1 MLQKRAMLSISSGTL
16 AQGMGRNHMA
26 SKLFSEKDKSNIAW
40 FWRRYLKRKTPWLGL
55 ILALVLLE
63 GFVLQKFLAI
73 TETGLRVIFE
83 QGDII
88 DLLWICL
95 MVFLIFTVRALVSF
109 VVPTLSV
116 RLASGAVL
124 ELRSDLIR
132 HVLYMV
138 QRFFDRTNSSDL
150 ILRFVNQ
157 VEALS
162 QFVGRTT
169 VEAVR
174 DVATIVII
182 SGYLIY
188 KSALLFGVALLLL
201 PIIFLLMRMV
211 SETIKRIQA
220 QSEQALGSYMNTIEE
235 MSGGMRTIKMT
246 GQEAAEVDRMIS
258 ESGNIKKLAVN
269 LHMAQAL
276 VLPSIDLSSAVVYM
290 VVIGGGGYLA
300 LSEAS
305 ALDGAS
311 IIAFLLG
318 LVIVFDPARRLSQF
332 FTKLQTSLI
341 LLASVRG
348 VLQTQ
353 PDVSDEGNVSKFT
366 DTRIDITL
374 HDIGFSYE
382 ADQTLFDGISLQ
394 FKAGQKTAIVGSTG
408 SGKTTLLSLMARL
421 YDLNS
426 GAVLFNGQDIK
437 KFTLKSVREK
447 FSIVAQDVVIFNK
460 SIAENIQYADPKASA
475 EAVRAAAKLARIDDL
490 MIERGDQPVGP
501 KGSLLSGGQKQRI
514 AIARAFLKPAPILL
528 LDEATSALD
537 ALTEQKVNAS
547 FKDLQAGKT
556 TIVVAHKF
564 SSVVDADHIYV
575 LEAGKLVEQ
584 GTHADLM
591 AKAGLY
597 ASMFSAQDDIS
608 ISG

>member
-1 MLQKRAMLSISSGTL
+1 
-16 AQGMGRNHMA
+16 MA
-26 SKLFSEKDKSNIAW
+26 SKLFSEKDKSNISW

-55 ILALVLLE
+55 ILVLVLLE

-132 HVLYMV
+132 HILYMD

-188 KSALLFGVALLLL
+188 KSALLFSVALLLL

-374 HDIGFSYE
+374 NDIGFSYE

-426 GAVLFNGQDIK
+426 GEVLFNGQDIK
-437 KFTLKSVREK
+437 QFTLKSVREK

-490 MIERGDQPVGP
+490 MIERADQPVGP

-547 FKDLQAGKT
+547 FKVLQAGKT

-597 ASMFSAQDDIS
+597 ASMFSAQDDIL

>member
-1 MLQKRAMLSISSGTL
+1 MLSISSGTL

-132 HVLYMV
+132 HVLYMD

-426 GAVLFNGQDIK
+426 GAVLFNGQNIK
-437 KFTLKSVREK
+437 QFTLKSVREK

-597 ASMFSAQDDIS
+597 ASMFSAQDDIL

>member
-1 MLQKRAMLSISSGTL
+1 MLSISSGTL
-16 AQGMGRNHMA
+16 AQGMGRNLMA
-26 SKLFSEKDKSNIAW
+26 SKFFSEKDKSNISW
-40 FWRRYLKRKTPWLGL
+40 FWRRYLKRKIPWLGL

-95 MVFLIFTVRALVSF
+95 VVFLIFMVRALVSF

-116 RLASGAVL
+116 RLASGVVL

-132 HVLYMV
+132 HILYMD
-138 QRFFDRTNSSDL
+138 QRFFDRTNASDL

-174 DVATIVII
+174 DMATILII

-188 KSALLFGVALLLL
+188 KSVLLFGVAMLLL

-220 QSEQALGSYMNTIEE
+220 QFEQALGNYMNTIEE

-276 VLPSIDLSSAVVYM
+276 VLPSIDLSSAIVYM

-353 PDVSDEGNVSKFT
+353 PGVSDEGTVSEFT
-366 DTRIDITL
+366 DMRIDITMD
-374 HDIGFSYE
+374 DIGFAYE
-382 ADQTLFDGISLQ
+382 ADHKLFEGISLQ

-426 GAVLFNGQDIK
+426 GAVLFNGQNIK
-437 KFTLKSVREK
+437 QFTLKSVREK

-460 SIAENIQYADPKASA
+460 SIAENIQYADPTASPD
-475 EAVRAAAKLARIDDL
+475 AVRTAAKLARIDDL
-490 MIERGDQPVGP
+490 MVERGDQPVGP

-564 SSVVDADHIYV
+564 LSVVDADLIYV

-597 ASMFSAQDDIS
+597 ASMFSAQDDIL

>member
-132 HVLYMV
+132 HVLYMD

-353 PDVSDEGNVSKFT
+353 PDVSDEGTASEFT
-366 DTRIDITL
+366 DMRIDITL
-374 HDIGFSYE
+374 DDIGFAYE
-382 ADQTLFDGISLQ
+382 ADHELFDGISLQ

-597 ASMFSAQDDIS
+597 ASMFSAQDDIL

>member
-1 MLQKRAMLSISSGTL
+1 MLSISSGTL
-16 AQGMGRNHMA
+16 AQGMGRNLMA
-26 SKLFSEKDKSNIAW
+26 SKFFSEKDKSNITW

-83 QGDII
+83 QGDIM

-95 MVFLIFTVRALVSF
+95 VVFLIFLVRALVSF

-132 HVLYMV
+132 HVLYMD
-138 QRFFDRTNSSDL
+138 QRFFDRTNASDL

-174 DVATIVII
+174 DVTTIVII

-220 QSEQALGSYMNTIEE
+220 QSEQALGNYMNTIEE

-318 LVIVFDPARRLSQF
+318 LVIIFDPARRLSQF

-374 HDIGFSYE
+374 NDIGFSYE

-437 KFTLKSVREK
+437 QFTLKSVREK

-460 SIAENIQYADPKASA
+460 SIAENIQYADPTASPD
-475 EAVRAAAKLARIDDL
+475 AVRAAAKLARIDNL
-490 MIERGDQPVGP
+490 MVERGDQPVGP

-547 FKDLQAGKT
+547 FKDLQASKT

-597 ASMFSAQDDIS
+597 ASMFSAQDDIL

>member
-1 MLQKRAMLSISSGTL
+1 MLSISSGTL
-16 AQGMGRNHMA
+16 AQGMGRNLMA
-26 SKLFSEKDKSNIAW
+26 SKFFSEKDKSNITW

-83 QGDII
+83 QGDIM

-95 MVFLIFTVRALVSF
+95 VVFLIFMVRALVSF

-132 HVLYMV
+132 HVLYMD
-138 QRFFDRTNSSDL
+138 QRFFDRTNASDL

-220 QSEQALGSYMNTIEE
+220 QSEQALGNYMNTIEE

-276 VLPSIDLSSAVVYM
+276 VLPSIDLSSAIVYM

-353 PDVSDEGNVSKFT
+353 PDVSDEGTASEFT
-366 DTRIDITL
+366 DMRIDITL
-374 HDIGFSYE
+374 DDIGFSYE
-382 ADQTLFDGISLQ
+382 ADHKLFDGINLQ

-426 GAVLFNGQDIK
+426 GAVLFNGQNIK
-437 KFTLKSVREK
+437 QFTLKSVREK

-460 SIAENIQYADPKASA
+460 SIAENIHYADPTASPD
-475 EAVRAAAKLARIDDL
+475 AVRAAAKLARIDDL
-490 MIERGDQPVGP
+490 MVERGDQPVGP
-501 KGSLLSGGQKQRI
+501 KGSLLSGGQNPETAFSPVVGFGHQTRFLAAPQQR
-514 AIARAFLKPAPILL
+514 P
-528 LDEATSALD
+528 
-537 ALTEQKVNAS
+537 
-547 FKDLQAGKT
+547 
-556 TIVVAHKF
+556 
-564 SSVVDADHIYV
+564 
-575 LEAGKLVEQ
+575 
-584 GTHADLM
+584 
-591 AKAGLY
+591 
-597 ASMFSAQDDIS
+597 
-608 ISG
+608 

>member
-1 MLQKRAMLSISSGTL
+1 MLSISSGTL
-16 AQGMGRNHMA
+16 AQGMGRNLMA
-26 SKLFSEKDKSNIAW
+26 SKFFSEKDKSNITW
-40 FWRRYLKRKTPWLGL
+40 FWCRYLKRKTPWLGL

-73 TETGLRVIFE
+73 TETGLRVIFD
-83 QGDII
+83 QGDIM

-95 MVFLIFTVRALVSF
+95 VVFLIFMVRALVSF

-116 RLASGAVL
+116 RLATGAVL

-132 HVLYMV
+132 HVLYMD
-138 QRFFDRTNSSDL
+138 QRFFDRTNASDL

-188 KSALLFGVALLLL
+188 KSALLFGIALLLL
-201 PIIFLLMRMV
+201 PIIFLLMRVV

-220 QSEQALGSYMNTIEE
+220 QSEQALGNYMNTIEE
-235 MSGGMRTIKMT
+235 MSGGIRTIKMT

-300 LSEAS
+300 LSEVS

-374 HDIGFSYE
+374 NDIGFSYD

-437 KFTLKSVREK
+437 QFTLKSVREK

-460 SIAENIQYADPKASA
+460 SIAENIQYADPTASPD
-475 EAVRAAAKLARIDDL
+475 AVRAAAKLARIDNL
-490 MIERGDQPVGP
+490 MVERGDQPVGP

-537 ALTEQKVNAS
+537 ALTEQKVNAN

-564 SSVVDADHIYV
+564 SSVVGADHIYV

-597 ASMFSAQDDIS
+597 ASMFSAQDDIL

>member
-1 MLQKRAMLSISSGTL
+1 MLSISSGTL
-16 AQGMGRNHMA
+16 AQGMGRNLMA
-26 SKLFSEKDKSNIAW
+26 SKFFSEKDKSNITW

-83 QGDII
+83 QGDIM

-95 MVFLIFTVRALVSF
+95 VVFLIFLVRALVSF

-132 HVLYMV
+132 HVLYMD
-138 QRFFDRTNSSDL
+138 QRFFDRTNASDL

-174 DVATIVII
+174 DVTTIVII

-220 QSEQALGSYMNTIEE
+220 QSEQALGNYMNTIEE

-353 PDVSDEGNVSKFT
+353 PDVSDEGNVLKFT

-374 HDIGFSYE
+374 NDIGFSYE

-437 KFTLKSVREK
+437 QFTLKSVREK

-460 SIAENIQYADPKASA
+460 SIAENIQYADPTASPD
-475 EAVRAAAKLARIDDL
+475 AVRAAAKLARIDNL
-490 MIERGDQPVGP
+490 MVERGDQPVGP

-597 ASMFSAQDDIS
+597 ASMFSAQDDIL

>member
-16 AQGMGRNHMA
+16 AQGMGRNLMA
-26 SKLFSEKDKSNIAW
+26 SKFFSEKDKSNITW

-83 QGDII
+83 QGDIM

-95 MVFLIFTVRALVSF
+95 VVFLIFMVRALVSF

-132 HVLYMV
+132 HVLYMD
-138 QRFFDRTNSSDL
+138 QRFFDRTNASDL

-182 SGYLIY
+182 SGYLIH

-220 QSEQALGSYMNTIEE
+220 QSEQALGNYMNTIEE

-276 VLPSIDLSSAVVYM
+276 VLPSIDLSSAIVYM

-353 PDVSDEGNVSKFT
+353 PDVSDEGTASEFT
-366 DTRIDITL
+366 DMRIDITL
-374 HDIGFSYE
+374 DDIGFAYE
-382 ADQTLFDGISLQ
+382 ADHKLFDGISLQ

-426 GAVLFNGQDIK
+426 GAVLFNGQNIK
-437 KFTLKSVREK
+437 QFTLKSVREK

-460 SIAENIQYADPKASA
+460 SIAENIHYADPTASPD
-475 EAVRAAAKLARIDDL
+475 AVRAAAKLARIDEL
-490 MIERGDQPVGP
+490 MVERGDQPVGP

-584 GTHADLM
+584 GTHADLI

-597 ASMFSAQDDIS
+597 ASMFSAQDDIL

>member
-1 MLQKRAMLSISSGTL
+1 
-16 AQGMGRNHMA
+16 MA
-26 SKLFSEKDKSNIAW
+26 SKFFSEKDKSNITW

-83 QGDII
+83 QGDIM

-95 MVFLIFTVRALVSF
+95 VVFLIFMVRALVSF

-132 HVLYMV
+132 HVLYMD
-138 QRFFDRTNSSDL
+138 QRFFDRTNASDL

-220 QSEQALGSYMNTIEE
+220 QSEQALGNYMNTIEE

-276 VLPSIDLSSAVVYM
+276 VLPSIDLSSAIVYM

-353 PDVSDEGNVSKFT
+353 PDVSDEGTASEFT
-366 DTRIDITL
+366 DMRIDITL
-374 HDIGFSYE
+374 DDIGFSYE
-382 ADQTLFDGISLQ
+382 ADHKLFDGINLQ

-408 SGKTTLLSLMARL
+408 SGKSTLLSLMARL

-426 GAVLFNGQDIK
+426 GAVLFNGQNIK
-437 KFTLKSVREK
+437 QFTLKSVREK

-460 SIAENIQYADPKASA
+460 SIAENIHYADPTASPD
-475 EAVRAAAKLARIDDL
+475 AVRAAAKLARIDEL
-490 MIERGDQPVGP
+490 MVERGDQPVGP

-597 ASMFSAQDDIS
+597 ASMFSAQDDIL

>member
-16 AQGMGRNHMA
+16 AQGMGRNLMA
-26 SKLFSEKDKSNIAW
+26 SKFFSEKDKSNITW

-63 GFVLQKFLAI
+63 GFALQKFLAI

-83 QGDII
+83 QGDIM

-95 MVFLIFTVRALVSF
+95 VVFLIFMVRALVSF

-132 HVLYMV
+132 HVLYMD
-138 QRFFDRTNSSDL
+138 QRFFDRTNASDL

-220 QSEQALGSYMNTIEE
+220 QSEQALGNYMNTIEE

-276 VLPSIDLSSAVVYM
+276 VLPSIDLSSAIVYM

-353 PDVSDEGNVSKFT
+353 PDVSDEGTASDFT
-366 DTRIDITL
+366 DMRIDITL
-374 HDIGFSYE
+374 DDIGFSYE
-382 ADQTLFDGISLQ
+382 ADHKLFDGINLQ

-426 GAVLFNGQDIK
+426 GAVLFNGQNIK
-437 KFTLKSVREK
+437 QFTLKSVREK

-460 SIAENIQYADPKASA
+460 SIAENIHYADPTASPD
-475 EAVRAAAKLARIDDL
+475 AVRAAAKMARIDDL
-490 MIERGDQPVGP
+490 MVERGDQPVGP

-597 ASMFSAQDDIS
+597 ASMFSAQDDIL

>member
-1 MLQKRAMLSISSGTL
+1 MLSISSGTL
-16 AQGMGRNHMA
+16 AQRMGRNHMA

-132 HVLYMV
+132 HVLYMD

-374 HDIGFSYE
+374 NDIGFSYE

-426 GAVLFNGQDIK
+426 GAVLFNGQNIK
-437 KFTLKSVREK
+437 QFTLKSVREK

-597 ASMFSAQDDIS
+597 ASMFSAQDDIL

>member
-1 MLQKRAMLSISSGTL
+1 MLSISSGTL

-132 HVLYMV
+132 HVLYMD

-353 PDVSDEGNVSKFT
+353 PDVSDAGNVSKFT

-374 HDIGFSYE
+374 NDIGFSYE

-437 KFTLKSVREK
+437 QFTLKSVREK

-597 ASMFSAQDDIS
+597 ASMFSAQDDIL

>member
-1 MLQKRAMLSISSGTL
+1 
-16 AQGMGRNHMA
+16 MA
-26 SKLFSEKDKSNIAW
+26 SKFFSEKDKSNITW

-83 QGDII
+83 QGDIM

-95 MVFLIFTVRALVSF
+95 VVFLIFMVRALVSF

-132 HVLYMV
+132 HVLYMD
-138 QRFFDRTNSSDL
+138 QRFFDRTNASDL

-220 QSEQALGSYMNTIEE
+220 QSEQALGNYMNTIEE

-276 VLPSIDLSSAVVYM
+276 VLPSIDLSSAIVYM

-353 PDVSDEGNVSKFT
+353 PDVSDEGTASEFT
-366 DTRIDITL
+366 DMRIDITL
-374 HDIGFSYE
+374 DDIGFSYE
-382 ADQTLFDGISLQ
+382 ADHKLFDGINLQ

-408 SGKTTLLSLMARL
+408 SGKSTLLSLMARL

-426 GAVLFNGQDIK
+426 GAVLFNGQNIK
-437 KFTLKSVREK
+437 QFTLKSVREK
-447 FSIVAQDVVIFNK
+447 FSIVAQDVVVFNK
-460 SIAENIQYADPKASA
+460 SIAENIHYADPTASPD
-475 EAVRAAAKLARIDDL
+475 AVRAAAKLARIDEL
-490 MIERGDQPVGP
+490 MVERGDQPVGP

-584 GTHADLM
+584 GTHADLI

-597 ASMFSAQDDIS
+597 ASMFSAQDDIL

>member
-1 MLQKRAMLSISSGTL
+1 MLSISSGTL

-132 HVLYMV
+132 HVLYMD

-246 GQEAAEVDRMIS
+246 GQEAAEVDRMVS

-374 HDIGFSYE
+374 NDIGFSYE

-437 KFTLKSVREK
+437 QFTLKSVREK

-597 ASMFSAQDDIS
+597 ASMFSAQDDIL

>member
-1 MLQKRAMLSISSGTL
+1 MLSISSGTL

-95 MVFLIFTVRALVSF
+95 MVFLIFTIRALVSF

-132 HVLYMV
+132 HVLYMD

-353 PDVSDEGNVSKFT
+353 PDVSDAGNVSKFT

-374 HDIGFSYE
+374 NDIGFSYE

-437 KFTLKSVREK
+437 QFTLKSVREK
-447 FSIVAQDVVIFNK
+447 FSILAQDVVIFNK

-597 ASMFSAQDDIS
+597 ASMFSAQDDIL

>member
-1 MLQKRAMLSISSGTL
+1 MLSISSGTL
-16 AQGMGRNHMA
+16 AQGMGRNLMA
-26 SKLFSEKDKSNIAW
+26 SKFFSEKDKSNITW

-83 QGDII
+83 QGDIM

-95 MVFLIFTVRALVSF
+95 VVFLIFMVRALVSF

-132 HVLYMV
+132 HVLYMD
-138 QRFFDRTNSSDL
+138 QRFFDRTNASDL

-188 KSALLFGVALLLL
+188 KSALLFGIALLLL
-201 PIIFLLMRMV
+201 PIIFLLMRVV

-220 QSEQALGSYMNTIEE
+220 QSEQALGNYMNTIEE

-374 HDIGFSYE
+374 NDIGFSYE

-437 KFTLKSVREK
+437 QFTLKSVREK

-460 SIAENIQYADPKASA
+460 SIAENIQYADPTASPD
-475 EAVRAAAKLARIDDL
+475 AVRAAAQLARIDNL
-490 MIERGDQPVGP
+490 MVERGDQPVGP

-547 FKDLQAGKT
+547 FKDLQASKT

-597 ASMFSAQDDIS
+597 ASMFSAQDDIL

>member
-1 MLQKRAMLSISSGTL
+1 MLSISSGTL

-95 MVFLIFTVRALVSF
+95 MVFLIFTIRALVSF

-132 HVLYMV
+132 HVLYMD

-220 QSEQALGSYMNTIEE
+220 QSEQALGNYMNTIEE

-374 HDIGFSYE
+374 NDIGFSYE

-437 KFTLKSVREK
+437 QFTLKSVREK
-447 FSIVAQDVVIFNK
+447 FSILAQDVVIFNK

-597 ASMFSAQDDIS
+597 ASMFSAQDDIL

>member
-1 MLQKRAMLSISSGTL
+1 MLSISSGTL
-16 AQGMGRNHMA
+16 AQGMGRNLMA
-26 SKLFSEKDKSNIAW
+26 SKFFSEKDKSNITW

-83 QGDII
+83 QGDIM

-95 MVFLIFTVRALVSF
+95 VVFLIFMVRALVSF

-132 HVLYMV
+132 HVLYMD
-138 QRFFDRTNSSDL
+138 QRFFDRTNASDL

-220 QSEQALGSYMNTIEE
+220 QSEQALGNYMNTIEE

-276 VLPSIDLSSAVVYM
+276 VLPSIDLSSAIVYM

-353 PDVSDEGNVSKFT
+353 PGVSDEGTASEFT
-366 DTRIDITL
+366 DMRIDITL
-374 HDIGFSYE
+374 DDIGFAYE
-382 ADQTLFDGISLQ
+382 ADHKLFDGISLQ

-426 GAVLFNGQDIK
+426 GAVLFNGQNIK
-437 KFTLKSVREK
+437 QFTLKSVREK

-460 SIAENIQYADPKASA
+460 SIAENIHYADPTASPD
-475 EAVRAAAKLARIDDL
+475 AVRAAAKLARIDDL
-490 MIERGDQPVGP
+490 MVERGDQPVGP

-597 ASMFSAQDDIS
+597 ASMFSAQDDIL

>member
-1 MLQKRAMLSISSGTL
+1 MLSISSGTL
-16 AQGMGRNHMA
+16 AQGMGRNLMA
-26 SKLFSEKDKSNIAW
+26 SKFFSEKDKSNITW

-83 QGDII
+83 QGDIM

-95 MVFLIFTVRALVSF
+95 VVFLIFMVRALVSF

-132 HVLYMV
+132 HVLYMD
-138 QRFFDRTNSSDL
+138 QRFFDRTNASDL

-220 QSEQALGSYMNTIEE
+220 QSEQALGNYMNTIEE

-374 HDIGFSYE
+374 NDIGFSYE

-437 KFTLKSVREK
+437 QFTLKSVREK

-460 SIAENIQYADPKASA
+460 SIAENIQYADPTASPD
-475 EAVRAAAKLARIDDL
+475 AVRAAAKLARIDNL
-490 MIERGDQPVGP
+490 MVERGDQPVGP

-547 FKDLQAGKT
+547 FKDLQASKT

-564 SSVVDADHIYV
+564 SSVVGADHIYV

-597 ASMFSAQDDIS
+597 ASMFSAQDDIL

>member
-1 MLQKRAMLSISSGTL
+1 MLSISSGTL
-16 AQGMGRNHMA
+16 AQGMGRNLMA
-26 SKLFSEKDKSNIAW
+26 SKFFSEKDKSNITW

-95 MVFLIFTVRALVSF
+95 VVFLIFMVRALVSF

-132 HVLYMV
+132 HVLYMD
-138 QRFFDRTNSSDL
+138 QRFFDRTNASDL

-220 QSEQALGSYMNTIEE
+220 QSEQALGNYMNTIEE

-269 LHMAQAL
+269 IHMAQAL
-276 VLPSIDLSSAVVYM
+276 VLPSIDLSSAIVYM

-318 LVIVFDPARRLSQF
+318 LVIIFDPARRLSQF

-374 HDIGFSYE
+374 NDIGFSYE

-437 KFTLKSVREK
+437 QFTLKSVREK

-460 SIAENIQYADPKASA
+460 SIAENIQYADPTASPD
-475 EAVRAAAKLARIDDL
+475 AVRAAAKLARIDNL
-490 MIERGDQPVGP
+490 MVERGDQPVGP

-597 ASMFSAQDDIS
+597 ASMFSAQDDIL

>member
-132 HVLYMV
+132 HVLYMD

-290 VVIGGGGYLA
+290 IVIGGGGYLA

-374 HDIGFSYE
+374 NDIGFSYE

-437 KFTLKSVREK
+437 QFTLKSVREK

-475 EAVRAAAKLARIDDL
+475 EAVRAASKLARIDDL

-597 ASMFSAQDDIS
+597 ASMFSAQDDIL

>member
-1 MLQKRAMLSISSGTL
+1 
-16 AQGMGRNHMA
+16 MA
-26 SKLFSEKDKSNIAW
+26 SKFFSEKDKSNITW

-83 QGDII
+83 QGDIM

-95 MVFLIFTVRALVSF
+95 VVFLIFMVRALVSF

-132 HVLYMV
+132 HVLYMD
-138 QRFFDRTNSSDL
+138 QRFFDRTNASDL

-188 KSALLFGVALLLL
+188 KSALLFGIALLLL
-201 PIIFLLMRMV
+201 PIIFLLMRVV

-220 QSEQALGSYMNTIEE
+220 QSEQALGNYMNTIEE
-235 MSGGMRTIKMT
+235 MSGGIRTIKMT

-300 LSEAS
+300 LSEVS

-374 HDIGFSYE
+374 NDIGFSYE

-437 KFTLKSVREK
+437 QFTLKSVREK

-460 SIAENIQYADPKASA
+460 SIAENIQYADPTASPD
-475 EAVRAAAKLARIDDL
+475 AVRAAAKLARIDNL
-490 MIERGDQPVGP
+490 MVERGDQPVGP

-564 SSVVDADHIYV
+564 SSVVGADHIYV

-597 ASMFSAQDDIS
+597 ASMFSAQDDIL

>member
-16 AQGMGRNHMA
+16 AQGMGRNLMA
-26 SKLFSEKDKSNIAW
+26 SKFFSEKDKSNITW

-83 QGDII
+83 QGDIM

-95 MVFLIFTVRALVSF
+95 VVFLIFMVRALVSF

-132 HVLYMV
+132 HVLYMD
-138 QRFFDRTNSSDL
+138 QRFFDRTNASDL

-188 KSALLFGVALLLL
+188 KSALLFGIALLLL
-201 PIIFLLMRMV
+201 PIIFLLMRVV

-220 QSEQALGSYMNTIEE
+220 QSEQALGNYMNTIEE

-374 HDIGFSYE
+374 NDIGFSYE

-437 KFTLKSVREK
+437 QFTLKSVREK

-460 SIAENIQYADPKASA
+460 SIAENIQYADPTASPD
-475 EAVRAAAKLARIDDL
+475 AVRAAAKLARIDNL
-490 MIERGDQPVGP
+490 MVERGDQPVGP

-597 ASMFSAQDDIS
+597 ASMFSAQDDIL

>member
-1 MLQKRAMLSISSGTL
+1 MLSISSGTL
-16 AQGMGRNHMA
+16 AQGMGRNLMA
-26 SKLFSEKDKSNIAW
+26 SKFFSEKDKSNITW

-83 QGDII
+83 QGDIM

-95 MVFLIFTVRALVSF
+95 VVFLIFMVRALVSF

-132 HVLYMV
+132 HVLYMD
-138 QRFFDRTNSSDL
+138 QRFFDRTNASDL

-220 QSEQALGSYMNTIEE
+220 QSEQALGNYMNTIEE

-276 VLPSIDLSSAVVYM
+276 VLPSIDLSSAIVYM

-353 PDVSDEGNVSKFT
+353 PDVSDEGTASEFT
-366 DTRIDITL
+366 DMRIDITL
-374 HDIGFSYE
+374 DDIGFAYE
-382 ADQTLFDGISLQ
+382 ADHELFDGISLQ

-426 GAVLFNGQDIK
+426 GAVLFNGQNIK
-437 KFTLKSVREK
+437 QFTLKSVREK

-460 SIAENIQYADPKASA
+460 SIAENIHYADPTASPD
-475 EAVRAAAKLARIDDL
+475 AVRAAAKLARIDDL
-490 MIERGDQPVGP
+490 MVERGDQPVGP

-597 ASMFSAQDDIS
+597 ASMFSAQDDIL

>member
-1 MLQKRAMLSISSGTL
+1 MLSISSGTL
-16 AQGMGRNHMA
+16 AQGMGRNLMA
-26 SKLFSEKDKSNIAW
+26 SKFFSEKDKSNITW

-83 QGDII
+83 QGDIMN
-88 DLLWICL
+88 LLWICL
-95 MVFLIFTVRALVSF
+95 VVFLIFMVRALVSF

-132 HVLYMV
+132 HVLYMD
-138 QRFFDRTNSSDL
+138 QRFFDRTNASDL

-220 QSEQALGSYMNTIEE
+220 QSEQALGNYMNTIEE

-276 VLPSIDLSSAVVYM
+276 VLPSIDLSSAIVYM

-353 PDVSDEGNVSKFT
+353 PDVSDEGTVSDFT
-366 DTRIDITL
+366 DMRIDITL
-374 HDIGFSYE
+374 DDIGFSYE
-382 ADQTLFDGISLQ
+382 ADHKLFDGINLQ

-426 GAVLFNGQDIK
+426 GAVLFNGQNIK
-437 KFTLKSVREK
+437 QFTLKSVREK

-460 SIAENIQYADPKASA
+460 SIAENIHYADPTASPD
-475 EAVRAAAKLARIDDL
+475 AVRAAAKLARIDEL
-490 MIERGDQPVGP
+490 MVERGDQPVGP

-584 GTHADLM
+584 GTHADLI

-597 ASMFSAQDDIS
+597 ASMFSAQDDIL

>member
-1 MLQKRAMLSISSGTL
+1 MLSISSGTL
-16 AQGMGRNHMA
+16 AQGMGRNLMA
-26 SKLFSEKDKSNIAW
+26 SKFFSEKDKSNITW

-83 QGDII
+83 QGDIM

-95 MVFLIFTVRALVSF
+95 VVFLIFMVRALVSF

-132 HVLYMV
+132 HVLYMD

-220 QSEQALGSYMNTIEE
+220 QSEQALGNYMNTIEE

-597 ASMFSAQDDIS
+597 ASMFSAQDDIL

>member
-16 AQGMGRNHMA
+16 AQGMGRNLMA
-26 SKLFSEKDKSNIAW
+26 SKFFSEKDKSNITW

-83 QGDII
+83 QGDIM

-95 MVFLIFTVRALVSF
+95 VVFLIFMVRALVSF

-132 HVLYMV
+132 HVLYMD
-138 QRFFDRTNSSDL
+138 QRFFDRTNASDL

-174 DVATIVII
+174 DVTTIVII

-220 QSEQALGSYMNTIEE
+220 QSEQALGNYMNTIEE

-374 HDIGFSYE
+374 NDIGFSYE

-437 KFTLKSVREK
+437 QFTLKSVREK

-460 SIAENIQYADPKASA
+460 SIAENIQYADPTASPD
-475 EAVRAAAKLARIDDL
+475 AVRAAAKLARIDNL
-490 MIERGDQPVGP
+490 MVERGDQPVGP

-597 ASMFSAQDDIS
+597 ASMFSAQDDIL

>member
-1 MLQKRAMLSISSGTL
+1 
-16 AQGMGRNHMA
+16 MA
-26 SKLFSEKDKSNIAW
+26 SKFFSEKDKSNIAW

-132 HVLYMV
+132 HVLYMD

-276 VLPSIDLSSAVVYM
+276 VLPSIDLSSAIVYM

-353 PDVSDEGNVSKFT
+353 PDVSDEGTVSDFT
-366 DTRIDITL
+366 DMRIDITL
-374 HDIGFSYE
+374 DDIGFSYE
-382 ADQTLFDGISLQ
+382 ADHKLFDGISLQ

-437 KFTLKSVREK
+437 QFTLKSVREK

-460 SIAENIQYADPKASA
+460 SIAENIHYADPTASP

-490 MIERGDQPVGP
+490 MVERGDQPVGP

-597 ASMFSAQDDIS
+597 ASMFSAQDDIL

>member
-1 MLQKRAMLSISSGTL
+1 MLSISSGTL

-132 HVLYMV
+132 HVLYMD

-162 QFVGRTT
+162 QFIGRTT

-575 LEAGKLVEQ
+575 LEAGKFVEQ

-597 ASMFSAQDDIS
+597 ASMFSAQDDIL

>member
-1 MLQKRAMLSISSGTL
+1 MLSISSGTL
-16 AQGMGRNHMA
+16 AQGMGRNLMA
-26 SKLFSEKDKSNIAW
+26 SKFFSEKDKSNITW

-83 QGDII
+83 QGDIM

-95 MVFLIFTVRALVSF
+95 VVFLIFMVRALVSF

-132 HVLYMV
+132 HVLYMD
-138 QRFFDRTNSSDL
+138 QRFFDRTNASDL

-220 QSEQALGSYMNTIEE
+220 QSEQALGNYMNTIEE

-276 VLPSIDLSSAVVYM
+276 VLPSIDLSSAIVYM

-353 PDVSDEGNVSKFT
+353 PDVSDEGTASDFT
-366 DTRIDITL
+366 DMRIDITL
-374 HDIGFSYE
+374 DDIGFSYE
-382 ADQTLFDGISLQ
+382 ADHKLFDGINLQ

-426 GAVLFNGQDIK
+426 GAVLFNGQNIK
-437 KFTLKSVREK
+437 QFTLKSVREK
-447 FSIVAQDVVIFNK
+447 FSIVAQDVVVFNK
-460 SIAENIQYADPKASA
+460 SIAENIHYADPTASPD
-475 EAVRAAAKLARIDDL
+475 AVRAAAKLARIDEL
-490 MIERGDQPVGP
+490 MVERGDQPVGP

-564 SSVVDADHIYV
+564 SSVIDADHIYV

-584 GTHADLM
+584 GTHADLI

-597 ASMFSAQDDIS
+597 ASMFSAQDDIL

>member
-1 MLQKRAMLSISSGTL
+1 MLSISSGTL

-132 HVLYMV
+132 HVLYMD

-220 QSEQALGSYMNTIEE
+220 QSEQALGNYMNTIEE

-276 VLPSIDLSSAVVYM
+276 VLPSIDLSSAIVYM

-374 HDIGFSYE
+374 NDIGFSYE

-421 YDLNS
+421 YDLKS
-426 GAVLFNGQDIK
+426 GAVLFNGQNIK
-437 KFTLKSVREK
+437 QFTLKSVREK

-460 SIAENIQYADPKASA
+460 SIAENIHYADPTASPD
-475 EAVRAAAKLARIDDL
+475 AVRAAAKLARIDDL
-490 MIERGDQPVGP
+490 MVERGDQPVGP

-597 ASMFSAQDDIS
+597 ASMFSAQDDIL

>member
-132 HVLYMV
+132 HVLYMD

-174 DVATIVII
+174 DVATILII

-374 HDIGFSYE
+374 NDIGFSYE

-597 ASMFSAQDDIS
+597 ASMFSAQDDIL

>member
-1 MLQKRAMLSISSGTL
+1 MLSISSGTL
-16 AQGMGRNHMA
+16 AQGMGRNLMA
-26 SKLFSEKDKSNIAW
+26 SKFFSEKDKSNITW

-83 QGDII
+83 QGDIM

-95 MVFLIFTVRALVSF
+95 VVFLIFMVRALVSF

-132 HVLYMV
+132 HVLYMD
-138 QRFFDRTNSSDL
+138 QRFFDRTNASDL

-174 DVATIVII
+174 DVTTIVII

-220 QSEQALGSYMNTIEE
+220 QSEQALGNYMNTIEE

-374 HDIGFSYE
+374 NDIGFSYE

-437 KFTLKSVREK
+437 QFTLKSVREK

-460 SIAENIQYADPKASA
+460 TIAENIQYADPTASPD
-475 EAVRAAAKLARIDDL
+475 AVRAAAKLARIDNL
-490 MIERGDQPVGP
+490 MVERGDQPVGP

-597 ASMFSAQDDIS
+597 ASMFSAQDDIL